1 MNPDVGDNPIG
12 VSQNVGAGISQNP
25 KSQLGQF
32 RVTPCIFLLH
42 LGLGVLAAIDF
53 YDDHLRWTAE
63 VNDVIADSLLPVGL
77 QSFELL
83 VSDS

>member
-1 MNPDVGDNPIG
+1 MNPDVSDNSIG
-12 VSQNVGAGISQNP
+12 VSQNIGAEISQNP
-25 KSQLGQF
+25 KSQPRQF
-32 RVTPCIFLLH
+32 RVTPCIFLLY

-63 VNDVIADSLLPVGL
+63 VNDVIADSLLPVEL

-83 VSDS
+83 ASDS